1 MAEPA
6 DVFVP
11 AVAAAAVV
19 EARLAAGWTLLTVRG
34 LRVRKGDATP
44 DPALVVDAGPD
55 GTTDAAGVVEAL
67 RAWPSAPDLF
77 ADVRFAPR

>member
-11 AVAAAAVV
+11 AAAAAAVV

-34 LRVRKGDATP
+34 MRVRRGDATP
-44 DPALVVDAGPD
+44 DPALTVDAGPE
-55 GTTDAAGVVEAL
+55 GATDPAEVLTAL
-67 RAWPSAPDLF
+67 RSWPSDPELF